1 MPDSMIILKNV
12 SAGYGKHKAGKPAE
26 EALVV
31 KEISFEIAQGH
42 SVCLAGPNGSGKTTL
57 LRVIA
62 GLLPAHGEILV
73 DGKNISKIRR
83 KEAASYMSFLSQMT
97 RVYYSFSVYE
107 TVMQGRYVHGGSFF
121 SRRAAS
127 RDREVVEET
136 LESLGLQDLSG
147 RQITTLSGGQIQ
159 RVMLARCI
167 AQESPVMILDEP
179 LNYLDMKIQSE
190 FIDYLF
196 RWREKPVKTDWGK
209 EYQPT
214 IIGVFHDISIAAFIA
229 DEVAMISE
237 GRLLAFG
244 EKRDV
249 LTEEMLEKTYQFDAA
264 GYLRKYRS
272 CFSG

>member
-1 MPDSMIILKNV
+1 MPERMIILKHV
-12 SAGYGKHKAGKPAE
+12 SVGYGKYRAGKPAE

-31 KEISFEIAQGH
+31 KDVSFEIGQGR
-42 SVCLAGPNGSGKTTL
+42 SVCLVGPNGSGKTTL
-57 LRVIA
+57 LRAIA
-62 GLLPAHGEILV
+62 GMLPAYGEILV
-73 DGKNISKIRR
+73 DGKNLREIKR
-83 KEAASYMSFLSQMT
+83 KEIASYLSFLSQMS

-121 SRRAAS
+121 SQTAS

-136 LESLGLQDLSG
+136 LESLGLQDLSR

-190 FIDYLF
+190 FIDYIF

-214 IIGVFHDISIAAFIA
+214 IIGVFHDINIAACIA
-229 DEVAMISE
+229 DDMAMLSD

-244 EKRDV
+244 EKKDV
-249 LTEEMLEKTYQFDAA
+249 LTEEMLEKTYRFDAA

-272 CFSG
+272 CFSV